1 MAGLNA
7 RRAAGVL
14 ADDVKEFER
23 LGYRPLERS
32 SSFAATL
39 AAPGGGRDLVLRL
52 HREGRV
58 FGGNW
63 ALEITTAEPVLPASE
78 RGLSGRGRGMVHMQ
92 GVRFRAHRGDDAGA
106 AVAEA
111 LSDDAALGAALGD
124 VHFEHLAVD
133 RDGHPVIRH
142 LGGSL
147 VWFALPPVRRA
158 TPLPPGQPE
167 AIVTA
172 LDAFA
177 RAGERLSA
185 ARTGSP

>member
-1 MAGLNA
+1 VAGLNA

-14 ADDVKEFER
+14 ADDVEVFER
-23 LGYRPLERS
+23 LGYQPLERT

-39 AAPGGGRDLVLRL
+39 AAPRGGRDLVLRL
-52 HREGRV
+52 HREGRI

-78 RGLSGRGRGMVHMQ
+78 RGLSGRGRGMVHMH

-106 AVAEA
+106 ALAHA
-111 LSDDAALGAALGD
+111 LSDDGALGRALGD
-124 VHFEHLAVD
+124 VHFETVAVD
-133 RDGHPVIRH
+133 PAGHPVIRH

-147 VWFALPPVRRA
+147 VWFAFPPIRRA

-167 AIVTA
+167 AIVAA
-172 LDAFA
+172 LEAFA
-177 RAGERLSA
+177 RAGERV
-185 ARTGSP
+185 R